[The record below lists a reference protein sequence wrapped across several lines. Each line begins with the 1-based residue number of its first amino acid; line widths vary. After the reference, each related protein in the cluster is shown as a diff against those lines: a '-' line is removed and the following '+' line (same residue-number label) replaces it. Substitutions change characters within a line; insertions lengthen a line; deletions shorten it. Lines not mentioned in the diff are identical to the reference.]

1 MPPLHKRDTESDD
14 ADLIDMV
21 PVTLAVRLVFVHA
34 YGAAVLSF
42 SSDPC
47 NGAPIG
53 CVHGNGEKGCV
64 GVGLVG
70 HVLSVGFNQ
79 TVWIH

>member
-14 ADLIDMV
+14 ADLIYMV

-53 CVHGNGEKGCV
+53 CVHGNGEKGVGRCV
-64 GVGLVG
+64 GVGLVRACFIG
-70 HVLSVGFNQ
+70 GF
-79 TVWIH
+79 